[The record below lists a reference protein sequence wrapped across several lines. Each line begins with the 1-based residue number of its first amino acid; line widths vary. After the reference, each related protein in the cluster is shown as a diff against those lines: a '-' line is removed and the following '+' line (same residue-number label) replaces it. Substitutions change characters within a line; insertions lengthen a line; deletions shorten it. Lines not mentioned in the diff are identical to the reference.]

1 MSRRKG
7 VRWGEIVWVGDKS
20 SVVDPDPNPNWI
32 PTGTYSATLRIR
44 IRIPNM
50 IRINRRIRYDS
61 NLGQKS
67 GSGSHMDPQH

>member
-7 VRWGEIVWVGDKS
+7 VRLGEIVWVGDKS

-32 PTGTYSATLRIR
+32 PTGTYSATLRIQ

-50 IRINRRIRYDS
+50 
-61 NLGQKS
+61 
-67 GSGSHMDPQH
+67 DPNQP